1 MHILDDLRWLLLAT
15 MAAALILPAYFIG
28 PAEDLRDWWRR
39 R

>member
-15 MAAALILPAYFIG
+15 GVAALILPAYFLG
-28 PAEDLRDWWRR
+28 PLEDLRDWWRR